1 MNIWHDIDPKR
12 VTPSFFTSVVEI
24 PKGSKCKYE
33 LDKGTGLIRLDR
45 VLYTATF
52 YPANYGFIPLT
63 YAEDND
69 PLDVLVLCEESL
81 VPLTLVDSIPIGV
94 IRMIDQGSIDEKIIA
109 VCATDPFYKNFH
121 EITELPE
128 YVGNEIKHFF
138 SVYKTLEGKATSVT
152 EIDDSK
158 AAIKVIKKDLDFY
171 NKLIKPTL
179 KQTIPVKLALIII
192 SYAYNILRKKVL
204 SGGKI
209 YDAFYRHCEF
219 ERN

>member
-12 VTPSFFTSVVEI
+12 ITPELFTSVVEI

-33 LDKGTGLIRLDR
+33 LDKETGLIRLDR

-63 YAEDND
+63 YAEDKD

-81 VPLTLVDSIPIGV
+81 VPLTLVQSKPIGV
-94 IRMIDQGSIDEKIIA
+94 IRMVDQGFIDEKIIA
-109 VCATDPFYKNFH
+109 VCTTDPFYKNFN
-121 EITELPE
+121 EMTDLPD

-138 SVYKTLEGKATSVT
+138 QVYKTLEGKKTSVT

-158 AAIKVIKKDLDFY
+158 AAIEVMKKDLKFY
-171 NKLIKPTL
+171 KEYMKTKDHL
-179 KQTIPVKLALIII
+179 
-192 SYAYNILRKKVL
+192 
-204 SGGKI
+204 
-209 YDAFYRHCEF
+209 
-219 ERN
+219 